1 MILYST
7 LTRREGLTLVPAQSF
22 LPIGQNRGR
31 EAVIESLS
39 KGVRGATSNP
49 KVLESRQQLF
59 IFQRC
64 RKEEATE
71 YTERLWEA
79 GMGSRETISEI
90 ELPCTNE
97 HIRKHITK
105 ALSRW
110 NAATNDIYALRGPV
124 LRA

>member
-1 MILYST
+1 
-7 LTRREGLTLVPAQSF
+7 
-22 LPIGQNRGR
+22 
-31 EAVIESLS
+31 
-39 KGVRGATSNP
+39 
-49 KVLESRQQLF
+49 
-59 IFQRC
+59 
-64 RKEEATE
+64 
-71 YTERLWEA
+71 
-79 GMGSRETISEI
+79 MGSRETISEI